1 MNGQKTKT
9 SRQKFGG
16 KETNFNWISIKN
28 TYFVDFCC
36 FYALYHKFS
45 NKSFTLHLFFENLY
59 SSVIVGEG
67 RYLHLFLQ
75 TSQIQSTAHFTLIEQ
90 STKVNRPLICIQSTA
105 RLHTINRMFKT
116 NIEKKKIIY

>member
-1 MNGQKTKT
+1 VNGQKTKT

-16 KETNFNWISIKN
+16 KETNFNWINIKN

-45 NKSFTLHLFFENLY
+45 NKGFTLHLFFENLY

-75 TSQIQSTAHFTLIEQ
+75 TSQIQSTA
-90 STKVNRPLICIQSTA
+90 